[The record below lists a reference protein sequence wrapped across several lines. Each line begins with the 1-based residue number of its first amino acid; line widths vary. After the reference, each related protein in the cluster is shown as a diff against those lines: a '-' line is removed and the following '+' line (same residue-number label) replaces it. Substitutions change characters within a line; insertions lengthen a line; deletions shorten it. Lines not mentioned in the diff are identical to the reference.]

1 MYDLI
6 MEGFFSF
13 FANPWVVGIG
23 TGAISGLS
31 VNIISRLILTRKD
44 NKEFKQ
50 KTSSANNEIIYSLR
64 SAVAEASMPK
74 EEIIESIARATAQKY
89 EVKRDSLMSL
99 TEITDAL
106 IKEVMDSNF
115 LSQDQKDK
123 YTTKIVSVITKA
135 SKKHSQTHERINEDL
150 YLRHKR
156 NLSYRYINYLSL
168 VTATMVVVVTSIGF
182 GDQSIF
188 RMNDL
193 NVGGELLPLIVATLI
208 IPIFAVLTLRD
219 NSIINAFVS
228 GLAGAISGLIEGI
241 ASAVSRL
248 FERPKKK

>member
-1 MYDLI
+1 
-6 MEGFFSF
+6 MEGFFNF

-50 KTSSANNEIIYSLR
+50 RTSSANNEIIYSLR
-64 SAVAEASMPK
+64 SAVAEASMPN

-135 SKKHSQTHERINEDL
+135 SKKRSQTHERINEDL
-150 YLRHKR
+150 YLRYKR

-182 GDQSIF
+182 SDQSIF
-188 RMNDL
+188 RTNGL

-228 GLAGAISGLIEGI
+228 GLAGAISGMIEGI
-241 ASAVSRL
+241 AAAVSRL